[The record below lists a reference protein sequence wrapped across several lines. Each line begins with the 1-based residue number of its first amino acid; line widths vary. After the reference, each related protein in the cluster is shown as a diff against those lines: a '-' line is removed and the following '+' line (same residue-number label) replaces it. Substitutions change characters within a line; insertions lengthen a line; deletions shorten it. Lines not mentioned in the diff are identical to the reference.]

1 MKLGH
6 RRCDAVGL
14 LAYARGSVLVR
25 GAVLAAAALA
35 AAGMWAQSQYPFQD
49 PTLPIEQRVDNILS
63 LMTLDEKIA
72 CLETNSGVPRLGIPS
87 AGLSEG
93 LHGLVR
99 KGTFGQKKIPT
110 TSFAEV
116 IGMAET
122 WDPELIRRAGA
133 VQGYEARYVT
143 QSDKYKERAL
153 VVWGPN
159 ADLAR
164 DPRWGR
170 DNESYGEDPFFT
182 GTMSVA
188 FIKGMQGDDPKY
200 YLAASLLKHFLANS
214 NETTRGGSSS
224 DFDERLLR
232 EYYSVPFRMGFVEG
246 GARSFMAS
254 YNAWNHV
261 PMTVNPI
268 LKSLAMK
275 EWGADGII
283 SSDALAVQLMVTQ
296 HKYFKTQVEATTA
309 AIQRGGIDQILAF
322 FVSIPK
328 QVKQAIDDKLITE
341 ADLDAVL
348 RGKFRIVARLGLLD
362 PPAMVPY
369 ATIGR
374 AGEPAPWTTEMHKT
388 VAREV
393 ARESVVL
400 LKNANAFLPLDK
412 GSIKSIAVIG
422 PHADEV
428 LIDLYGGQYPYAVTP
443 LQGIRAKVGSAVT
456 VNYAANN
463 DGDAAVKAAKASEVA
478 VVVVGNHPTCGD
490 TNLATMFNAN
500 VSSKPC
506 KDLGEGREGRDRES
520 LTLSQEELVKQVYAA
535 NPKTVVVLISSFPYA
550 INWSQANVPAILHMT
565 HAAQEQ
571 GTALADVLFGDYN
584 PAGRLNQTWPKS
596 LDQLPPMM
604 DYDIRHG
611 HTYMYFKGEPLYPF
625 GYGLSY
631 TTFQY
636 SNLRLS
642 APALS
647 AHGTVTVSAEVK
659 NIGTRTGDE
668 VVQLYVQVEGS
679 KVERPLKELR
689 GFQRITLLQPGV
701 TQTVE
706 MPLPGDSLA
715 WWNEKTGHYEVEPGR
730 VRVMLGGSSADIRLQ
745 TTVLVK

>member
-1 MKLGH
+1 MMLA
-6 RRCDAVGL
+6 RLLTVAAVTAVGL
-14 LAYARGSVLVR
+14 C
-25 GAVLAAAALA
+25 
-35 AAGMWAQSQYPFQD
+35 AQSPYPFQD
-49 PTLPIEQRVDNILS
+49 PKMPIEQRVDSILS

-72 CLETNSGVPRLGIPS
+72 CLETNSGVPRLNIPS
-87 AGLSEG
+87 AGFSEG

-99 KGTFGQKKIPT
+99 KGSFGQKVIPT

-122 WDPELIRRAGA
+122 WDPKLIRRAGA
-133 VQGYEARYVT
+133 VQGYEARYIT
-143 QSDKYKERAL
+143 QNDKYKERAL

-170 DNESYGEDPFFT
+170 DNESYGEDPYYT

-188 FIKGMQGDDPKY
+188 FIKGMQGDDPRY
-200 YLAASLLKHFLANS
+200 YQAASLLKHFLANS

-246 GARSFMAS
+246 GAKSFMAS

-275 EWGADGII
+275 EWGVDGII
-283 SSDALAVQLMVTQ
+283 SSDALAVQLMVGQ
-296 HKYFKTQVEATTA
+296 HKYIKTQLEATVA
-309 AIQRGGIDQILAF
+309 AIKDGGINQILAF

-328 QVKQAIDDKLITE
+328 QVTQAIADKMISE
-341 ADLDAVL
+341 ADLDTVL
-348 RGKFRIVARLGLLD
+348 RGKFRIVIRLGLLD
-362 PPAMVPY
+362 PPSMVPY
-369 ATIGR
+369 AGIGA
-374 AGEPAPWTTEMHKT
+374 AGEPEPWTTDKHKS
-388 VAREV
+388 VARDV

-400 LKNANAFLPLDK
+400 LKNANGFLPLDK
-412 GSIKSIAVIG
+412 GAIKSVAVIG

-443 LQGIRAKVGSAVT
+443 LQGIKAKVGAGVT
-456 VNYAANN
+456 VNYAADNTNN
-463 DGDAAVKAAKASEVA
+463 AAVQAAKASDVA

-490 TNLATMFNAN
+490 TNLAAMFNAD

-506 KDLGEGREGRDRES
+506 KDPGEGREGRDRES

-535 NPKTVVVLISSFPYA
+535 NPKTVVVVISSFPYA

-584 PAGRLNQTWPKS
+584 PGGRLNQTWPRS

-631 TTFQY
+631 TTFRY
-636 SNLRLS
+636 SNLRLN
-642 APALS
+642 APRLAANGSL
-647 AHGTVTVSAEVK
+647 TVSVDVK
-659 NIGTRTGDE
+659 NTGTRAGDE
-668 VVQLYVQVEGS
+668 VVQLYAQHMQS
-679 KVERPLKELR
+679 KVERPRKELR
-689 GFQRITLLQPGV
+689 GFERVPLRPIETR
-701 TQTVE
+701 TVE
-706 MPLPGDSLA
+706 IQVKGDSLG
-715 WWNEKTGHYEVEPGR
+715 WWNQKAGRFEVEAEPIR
-730 VRVMLGGSSADIRLQ
+730 LLVGGSSADVRLQ
-745 TTVLVK
+745 TVVNVK

>member
-1 MKLGH
+1 
-6 RRCDAVGL
+6 
-14 LAYARGSVLVR
+14 
-25 GAVLAAAALA
+25 
-35 AAGMWAQSQYPFQD
+35 
-49 PTLPIEQRVDNILS
+49 
-63 LMTLDEKIA
+63 
-72 CLETNSGVPRLGIPS
+72 
-87 AGLSEG
+87 
-93 LHGLVR
+93 
-99 KGTFGQKKIPT
+99 
-110 TSFAEV
+110 
-116 IGMAET
+116 MAET
-122 WDPELIRRAGA
+122 WDPDLIRRAGA
-133 VQGYEARYVT
+133 VEGYEARYIT
-143 QSDKYKERAL
+143 QSDKYKDRVL
-153 VVWGPN
+153 VAWGPN

-170 DNESYGEDPFFT
+170 NNESYGEDPFFT

-188 FIKGMQGDDPKY
+188 FIKGLQGDDPKY
-200 YLAASLLKHFLANS
+200 WQAASLLKHFLANS

-283 SSDALAVQLMVTQ
+283 SSDALAVQLMVGQ
-296 HKYFKTQVEATTA
+296 HKYYKTQLEATVA
-309 AIQRGGIDQILAF
+309 AIKDGGINQILAF
-322 FVSIPK
+322 FVSIP
-328 QVKQAIDDKLITE
+328 QQIKQAIAGHLMTE

-348 RGKFRIVARLGLLD
+348 RGKFRTVIRLGLLE
-362 PPAMVPY
+362 PASMVPY
-369 ATIGR
+369 AGIGR
-374 AGEPAPWTTEMHKT
+374 AGEQGPWTTEKHKN

-400 LKNANAFLPLDK
+400 LKNANGFLPLDRRA
-412 GSIKSIAVIG
+412 IKSIAVIG

-443 LQGIRAKVGSAVT
+443 LQGIQAKVGPAVT
-456 VNYAANN
+456 VNHAANN
-463 DGDAAVKAAKASEVA
+463 ENGAAVRAAKASDVA

-490 TNLATMFNAN
+490 TDLMKMFNAD

-506 KDLGEGREGRDRES
+506 KDPGEGREGRDRES
-520 LTLSQEELVKQVYAA
+520 INLSQEELVKQVYAA
-535 NPKTVVVLISSFPYA
+535 NPKTVVVLVSSFPYA
-550 INWSQANVPAILHMT
+550 IGWTQENVPAILHMT

-584 PAGRLNQTWPKS
+584 PGGRLNQTWPKS

-611 HTYMYFKGEPLYPF
+611 RTYMYFKGEPLYPF

-642 APALS
+642 SGRLA
-647 AHGTVTVSAEVK
+647 AHGSVTASVDVK
-659 NIGTRTGDE
+659 NTGARTGDE
-668 VVQLYVQVEGS
+668 VVQFYVQHTQS
-679 KVERPLKELR
+679 KAERPRKELR
-689 GFQRITLLQPGV
+689 GFQRVTLKPGE

-706 MPLPGDSLA
+706 IPLKGDSLA
-715 WWNEKTGHYEVEPGR
+715 WWNEKAGRFEVETEP
-730 VRVMLGGSSADIRLQ
+730 VRILVGGSSADVRLQ
-745 TTVLVK
+745 TVVNVK